1 MINNDNINNEV
12 NDDNY
17 LVHPKNNLFNMNNN
31 YLTNRIENKYQGIN
45 KYKHFSR
52 QNVSPFIKNRKMM
65 AYTDNRNN
73 IKNNYNFD
81 EFENN
86 NNEGN
91 QEYIEDQMDLSQKK
105 YLENYKT
112 FLSSLDQQLN
122 K

>member
-1 MINNDNINNEV
+1 MI
-12 NDDNY
+12 
-17 LVHPKNNLFNMNNN
+17 
-31 YLTNRIENKYQGIN
+31 
-45 KYKHFSR
+45 
-52 QNVSPFIKNRKMM
+52 